1 MSCRILATGRGSA
14 ANEGSVAAAAA
25 SPIQQF
31 PQAWSVLLC
40 NRGGL
45 VDTVAVGIPA
55 SSWILL
61 ALASAGLLMT
71 VTAIVRADRLGF
83 GNMIWFLSGWLTSEL
98 AVFHVMLSAVVL
110 AAFARQT
117 DALQAVPGQLALGL
131 VLVSWAG
138 LLLAQWRARPTGAIL
153 EQALQAGLG
162 SDYRQ
167 RIPAARRAVL
177 RDTVPL
183 RELAAPFALRSP
195 GVEWIKDLPYADGHE
210 RHQLDVYRP
219 AGGCARAPVLL
230 QIHGGG
236 WMFGNKHE
244 QGLPLVYHL
253 AARGWVVVTPSYRL
267 SPQARFPDHLVD
279 CKRALAWVKR
289 SIATYGGDP
298 GFVAVTGGSA
308 GGHLTALMALTAND
322 PRLQPGFEDVE
333 TAVAAAVPFYGV
345 YDFTDRHGLKGSGDA
360 MVRWLEQTVMPCSP
374 QQDPALWDL
383 ASPIAQ
389 VRRDAPPFF
398 VLHGTHDSL
407 ASVAEA
413 RHFAGQL
420 RAVSASPVLYAEL
433 PGAQHAWDIFRSVR
447 AMESVHAVTRFL
459 EWVHATRTAGAGG

>member
-1 MSCRILATGRGSA
+1 MA
-14 ANEGSVAAAAA
+14 
-25 SPIQQF
+25 
-31 PQAWSVLLC
+31 
-40 NRGGL
+40 
-45 VDTVAVGIPA
+45 IPA

-61 ALASAGLLMT
+61 ALASVGLLMT
-71 VTAIVRADRLGF
+71 ITAVVRADRLGF
-83 GNMIWFLSGWLTSEL
+83 GNMFWFLSGWLTSEL
-98 AVFHVMLSAVVL
+98 AVFHVMFSAVVL
-110 AAFARQT
+110 GVLARET
-117 DALQAVPGQLALGL
+117 DALQAFPGQLALAL
-131 VLVSWAG
+131 VLVSWVG
-138 LLLAQWRARPTGAIL
+138 LLLAQWRARPTGKVL

-177 RDTVPL
+177 RDAVPL

-219 AGGCARAPVLL
+219 AGGCAGAPVLL

-236 WMFGNKHE
+236 WMMGNKHE

-253 AARGWVVVTPSYRL
+253 AARGWVVVTPNYRL
-267 SPQARFPDHLVD
+267 SPRARFPDHLVD
-279 CKRALAWVKR
+279 CKRALAWVR
-289 SIATYGGDP
+289 GNIAAYGGDP

-322 PRLQPGFEDVE
+322 SRLQPGFEEVD
-333 TAVAAAVPFYGV
+333 TSVAAAVPFYGV

-374 QQDPALWDL
+374 EQDPALWDL
-383 ASPIAQ
+383 ASPIAL

-413 RHFAGQL
+413 RHFTERL
-420 RAVSASPVLYAEL
+420 RSVSAQPVVYAEL

-447 AMESVHAVTRFL
+447 AMASVHAVTRFL
-459 EWVHATRTAGAGG
+459 EWTHAARKVSRPDGSCG